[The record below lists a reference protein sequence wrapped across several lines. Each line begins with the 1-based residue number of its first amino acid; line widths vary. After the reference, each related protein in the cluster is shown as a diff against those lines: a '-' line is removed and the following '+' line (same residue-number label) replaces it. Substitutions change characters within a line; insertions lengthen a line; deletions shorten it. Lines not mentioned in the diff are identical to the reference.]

1 VTHLNVFL
9 RHSSTTTLWSNYNND
24 SLHSHSRE
32 FRSEQVGSVPPF
44 SPCCPRSDLALRR
57 QTTLIAAAVPQRSS
71 AAQRLLCM
79 VCCCP
84 LHVCTRSWPPSCE
97 KVVCRGTGGNCR
109 CGRVGPRPADWSAP
123 RQSRRSA
130 VATPPRCRRPPGARG
145 AQLTARCPEPT
156 PIARPRPAPE
166 SSRTAPPLWRSRA
179 QLDDQ
184 PPRWPSVHVA
194 GLLTADGN
202 SSRERR
208 RGCRIMPF
216 SLAPHADRW
225 GRSTRAAPSAGK

>member
-1 VTHLNVFL
+1 VTQLTVFL
-9 RHSSTTTLWSNYNND
+9 HHSSTTTLWSNYNND

-166 SSRTAPPLWRSRA
+166 SSRTAPPLWRRRA
-179 QLDDQ
+179 
-184 PPRWPSVHVA
+184 
-194 GLLTADGN
+194 TA
-202 SSRERR
+202 R
-208 RGCRIMPF
+208 
-216 SLAPHADRW
+216 
-225 GRSTRAAPSAGK
+225 